1 MRLFVSYAR
10 VDKPY
15 CIQIIEMLDVHEVWY
30 DQRLYAGQQWW
41 KEILRRLDWCEGFI
55 YLLSPE
61 SIASEYCRREFELAV
76 NLGRHI
82 FPVLIHPDATVPSQI
97 KDMQYADLRKGL
109 TVDAVRVLLT
119 SIYIAERHKTAPPGL
134 PVASFSPED
143 TRPPQVNP
151 ATVISVAASAMER
164 GQYDQAVFLLK
175 QAKVNGYASRF
186 VKIDDVLSAAETGLE
201 KQTFL
206 REAERE
212 YRGIASLI
220 KNKGTRA
227 LGCTSFAEF
236 VQAYPDYDPDGLSQ
250 ICGAPSAPV
259 TPARLSAPLSTT
271 PISSTTD
278 SGEAATLVE
287 TPALP
292 INPTD
297 PTARP
302 DTLPPDEL
310 DIPPSD
316 PPATVID
323 AAEKAAKPAIPLP
336 VPNILPLAAQ
346 AVPAQVE
353 APAPAPSSNGSIYSL
368 PLLEW
373 KQVDGGM
380 ITLSINEKS
389 GVLQKHFYVD
399 SFQMSKYPVTNGQY
413 RAFLEAPDGYSNA
426 EWWNYS
432 TFAQNWRANNPEP
445 MPSRFSGDDRPR
457 ETVTWYD
464 AIAYT
469 RWLSS
474 KLDKTVSLP
483 TSAQW
488 QRAAQG
494 DESRL
499 YPWGDNFDANLAN
512 TRESNLKTTT
522 PVTRYP
528 DGASPFG
535 IFDMAGNVWEWCL
548 NTKADAESHVT
559 DLMTTEDRAVY
570 GGAFV
575 SPQGRS
581 ETSFHYYLNPQTF
594 YASLGFRLVIEE

>member
-61 SIASEYCRREFELAV
+61 SVASEYCRREFELAV

-82 FPVLIHPDATVPSQI
+82 FPVLIHPDATVPPQI

-109 TVDAVRVLLT
+109 TADAVRVLLN
-119 SIYIAERHKTAPPGL
+119 SIYIAERHKTTPPGL
-134 PVASFSPED
+134 PVTSFSPED
-143 TRPPQVNP
+143 TRPPQINP
-151 ATVISVAASAMER
+151 TTVISVAASAMER

-175 QAKVNGYASRF
+175 QAKANGYSSRF
-186 VKIDDVLSAAETGLE
+186 VKIEEVLTAAENGLE

-220 KNKGTRA
+220 KNKGTRT
-227 LGCTSFAEF
+227 LGCSSFAEF
-236 VQAYPDYDPDGLSQ
+236 VQAFPDYDPDNLSQ
-250 ICGAPSAPV
+250 ICGGPSISIPPTTARLPAPPVADIPAPALAPV
-259 TPARLSAPLSTT
+259 DPPVDVIDAPTDTT
-271 PISSTTD
+271 TLPDTTELPD
-278 SGEAATLVE
+278 
-287 TPALP
+287 ALP
-292 INPTD
+292 HDELDVPPTD
-297 PTARP
+297 PPETVVDAADAAGTAEAAP
-302 DTLPPDEL
+302 VLEITSEAAPEPVDA
-310 DIPPSD
+310 
-316 PPATVID
+316 PPA
-323 AAEKAAKPAIPLP
+323 
-336 VPNILPLAAQ
+336 
-346 AVPAQVE
+346 
-353 APAPAPSSNGSIYSL
+353 APANGSTYTL

-373 KQVDGGM
+373 KPVDGGM

-389 GVLQKHFYVD
+389 GLQQKHFYVD
-399 SFQMSKYPVTNGQY
+399 TFQMSKYPVTNGQY
-413 RAFLEAPDGYSNA
+413 RTFLEAPDGYANA
-426 EWWNYS
+426 DWWNYS

-445 MPSRFSGDDRPR
+445 MPSRFSGEDRPR

-464 AIAYT
+464 AVAFT
-469 RWLSS
+469 HWLSS
-474 KLDKTVSLP
+474 KLGKTVSLP

-494 DESRL
+494 DEGRL
-499 YPWGDNFDANLAN
+499 YPWGDSFDPNLAN

-535 IFDMAGNVWEWCL
+535 VFDMAGNVWEWCL
-548 NTKADAESHVT
+548 NTKADAESQTT
-559 DLMTTEDRAVY
+559 DIATTDDRAVY

-575 SPQGRS
+575 SPQRRS
-581 ETSFHYYLNPQTF
+581 ETAFHYYLNPQTF
-594 YASLGFRLVIEE
+594 YASLGFRLVVEE